1 MTQLINVMKKFI
13 SNFAMALAVCA
24 ITMVSCKKEINAPS
38 EEKGVVFNAS
48 SESVIPKT
56 SISEDGISWV
66 KGDAVAILWGADGVA
81 TGVASTSGKSCVIV
95 AEDAGEADMYYAF
108 YPKSGY
114 TSYAD
119 GSVTFSVPA
128 ESNGAFAD
136 ANKSFAFTSAQD
148 KSFEFKNVTGM
159 IHFSVNSAD
168 IDKVVF
174 AATAPVAGTLS
185 VSFDKAGQLVLGD
198 ASETGNTITIAVGES
213 REAYFSVLAGATLAN
228 GFTATCYDGET
239 PVAVV
244 SSATSVT
251 INRAELWDLGV
262 LDSHIV
268 TDYFVTP
275 AGAGLKN
282 GKNWENA
289 FDAAALGALLLTPD
303 VEDAEAVAIQA
314 LKLNGTTIHMAEGD
328 YVIANPTKGLCQ
340 TDFAANDG
348 KVSVTFRGGYPAGLT
363 GKTTDGRDAATYK
376 TAFSGNNQYGILL
389 LGHNLDFTFDGIAF
403 KNAHS
408 NGNSRRAF
416 SVSAS
421 SPEDASVAFKN
432 CAFTDNIEANTG
444 QSGAGAVITGASV
457 SFENCLFSGNKS
469 RNGSAINMASGVVT
483 AKNCQFTSNKSYNT
497 SGAIQNAGATL
508 TMEGCSF
515 NGNTAA
521 EGYPDNN
528 GFGGAVHSNGA
539 NAVTTVIDCTFEANT
554 ALKGGAISIQ
564 QAIVVLRGC
573 TFTGNKAL
581 AVGKDEKSSN
591 GVGGGAVYLTNADAD
606 ITVEGCTFT
615 SNTAENANGGAI
627 DVNNCKCVKIFGSTF
642 SGNNAKYLGGAI
654 EIYTGTLTIA
664 KQGTTKSAFNGNYSK
679 SSGAINLGAGVT
691 SDVSDCTFSEN
702 YSTAPSTDNAY
713 RFPTISIFGGTASF
727 DRCVFEK
734 NHGTYTSS
742 CGIAFYIENKAKVKF
757 NKTDFIGNHTG
768 NRGVIYTTGGAVL
781 YFNDCLFKG
790 NNVAAAWG
798 NLIHQQ
804 GQQDVFMM
812 NGCTIYSNPGA
823 LDFNAVAYS
832 LIANS
837 TIIGAGTSGVYR
849 SYYAPTYLINNIW
862 SAPDKVKIFYSD
874 TKLDKITSG
883 GHNVFNTLEGATGIK
898 AGTDIVATISGSFDA
913 TSGKYVWSGPA
924 SLGGFTP
931 ATATEV
937 KNAIR
942 NNFNY
947 TLGGITNIGDD
958 FATWVESVGGFR
970 TTTEWW
976 PGAYQAE

>member
-1 MTQLINVMKKFI
+1 MMKQQFDVMKKFI

-48 SESVIPKT
+48 LESVKT

-95 AEDAGEADMYYAF
+95 AEDAGEADTYYAF

-185 VSFDKAGQLVLGD
+185 VSFDKDGQLVLGD

-251 INRAELWDLGV
+251 IDRAELWDLGV

-289 FDAAALGALLLTPD
+289 FDAAALGALLMTPD
-303 VEDAEAVAIQA
+303 VEDAEAVAMQA
-314 LKLNGTTIHMAEGD
+314 LKLDGTTIHMAEGD

-340 TDFAANDG
+340 TDFAANG
-348 KVSVTFRGGYPAGLT
+348 AKVSVTFLGGYPAGLT

-376 TAFSGNNQYGILL
+376 TAFSGNNQYGILS
-389 LGHNLDFTFDGIAF
+389 LGHKLDFSFDGIAF

-444 QSGAGAVITGASV
+444 QSGAGAVITGAGV
-457 SFENCLFSGNKS
+457 SFENCSFSGNKS
-469 RNGSAINMASGVVT
+469 RNGSAINMASGIVT
-483 AKNCQFTSNKSYNT
+483 AKDCQFTSNKSYNT

-508 TMEGCSF
+508 TMDGCSF

-539 NAVTTVIDCTFEANT
+539 TATTTLTGCTFEANT
-554 ALKGGAISIQ
+554 GLNGGAVSVQ
-564 QAIVVLRGC
+564 QATVVLRGC

-581 AVGKDEKSSN
+581 STSKDEASSN
-591 GVGGGAVYLTNADAD
+591 GLGGGAIYLTNSAADL
-606 ITVEGCTFT
+606 TVEGCTFT
-615 SNTAENANGGAI
+615 SNKAENVNGGAI
-627 DVNNCKCVKIFGSTF
+627 YANNCKSVKILGSTF
-642 SGNNAKYLGGAI
+642 SGNNAKFLGGAVVI
-654 EIYTGTLTIA
+654 MTGTLTIA
-664 KQGTTKSAFNGNYSK
+664 KAENVRTVFDGNYSK
-679 SSGAINLGAGVT
+679 SSGALHLAAGIT
-691 SDVSDCTFSEN
+691 SVISDCTFSKN
-702 YSTAPSTDNAY
+702 YSTTNVASGT
-713 RFPTISIFGGTASF
+713 RFPTVSILGGTASF
-727 DRCVFEK
+727 DGCVFDS
-734 NHGTYTSS
+734 NYGTSTNS
-742 CGIAFYIENKAKVKF
+742 CGIALYLENKAKVKF
-757 NKTDFIGNHTG
+757 NKTNFIGNKTG
-768 NRGVIYTTGGAVL
+768 NRGVIYTTGEAVL

-804 GQQDVFMM
+804 NANDVVMM
-812 NGCTIYSNPGA
+812 NGCTIYSNPGV
-823 LDFNAVAYS
+823 LEFNNVAYS

-837 TIIGAGTSGVYR
+837 TIISAATNSVYR
-849 SYYAPTYLINNIW
+849 CYYSPTYFINNIW
-862 SAPDKVKIFYSD
+862 CAPSGLKIFYSD

-883 GHNVFNTLEGATGIK
+883 GHNVFNTLDGATGIK
-898 AGTDIVATISGSFDA
+898 AGTDIIATVSGSFDEK
-913 TSGKYVWSGPA
+913 SGKYVWDGPS
-924 SLGGFTP
+924 SLSGFTP
-931 ATATEV
+931 AAAADV
-937 KNAIR
+937 KNAIKT
-942 NNFNY
+942 NY
-947 TLGGITNIGDD
+947 NYNLNGINNIGND

-970 TTTEWW
+970 TATTWW